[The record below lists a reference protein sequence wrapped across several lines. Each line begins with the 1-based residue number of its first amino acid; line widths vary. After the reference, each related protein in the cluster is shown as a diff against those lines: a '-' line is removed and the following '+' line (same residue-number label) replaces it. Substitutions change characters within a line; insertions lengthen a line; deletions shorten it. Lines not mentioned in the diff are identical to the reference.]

1 VSFDPSCPF
10 FPRHSGLSARSL
22 GRRTEG
28 GLHFT
33 APALSWGV
41 HHTICLLF
49 FFFFFLSRYVRVRL
63 VVRVG
68 LSFLHRYSERRNA
81 MHWPS
86 HPPHATRPRHCP
98 ASIEPIRV
106 PPLSQAGRQ
115 APSRDGRTHDAGA
128 MHTLYYSLTLF
139 YRFIFSL
146 GLGKRRAFFFFF
158 CMITDETTPP
168 QHNRLEPGIDDT
180 HTS

>member
-1 VSFDPSCPF
+1 MPF
-10 FPRHSGLSARSL
+10 FPSTLWALSSLAGEANGGRTALHGAGAFL
-22 GRRTEG
+22 GR
-28 GLHFT
+28 
-33 APALSWGV
+33 AS
-41 HHTICLLF
+41 HHLLAF

-158 CMITDETTPP
+158 FLHDYGRNHTTTTQPTRTW
-168 QHNRLEPGIDDT
+168 NR
-180 HTS
+180 